1 MTGKAHAINSNLAA
15 ARKHIKKS
23 VYYVDNVST
32 SFNAED
38 MKSFV
43 TAMAVD
49 VISCFE
55 VKPRRRRSDDDDD
68 AVSRKAFRLCVNAV
82 DCQRLLDPCKWP
94 DSVMTY
100 EWFFKAANPG
110 DRRPVA
116 NDKRE
121 SPAEPT
127 TVDTTL
133 SADRQQ
139 TDMDCLLLMTTQFLP
154 GHLRLHW

>member
-1 MTGKAHAINSNLAA
+1 MTGKAHAINSN
-15 ARKHIKKS
+15 IKKL

-43 TAMAVD
+43 TGMAVD

-68 AVSRKAFRLCVNAV
+68 AVSRKAFRLCVNAA

-94 DSVMTY
+94 DSVMIY

-110 DRRPVA
+110 DRRPIA
-116 NDKRE
+116 NDERQC
-121 SPAEPT
+121 PAEPT
-127 TVDTTL
+127 TVDAT
-133 SADRQQ
+133 SADLQQ
-139 TDMDCLLLMTTQFLP
+139 TDMDCLLMTTQFSP
-154 GHLRLHW
+154 GHLRQHW